1 MLLIFPTE
9 VKGNSLLAQWLI
21 VEGWAEQECVKLMFE
36 AVGFE
41 IS

>member
-9 VKGNSLLAQWLI
+9 VKGNSLLAQWLT